1 MVNIQIITGTGDPLV
16 TKTYW
21 KWKVVATPEEPS
33 PSDLGQY
40 RTVTLAKVI
49 LEWIRLKYTGTSP
62 AITDI
67 QLGVVPFQDYNRFQ
81 LVVEEGDTVY
91 EPLQEAVQWM
101 AHTMIRIKCYTKWAT
116 LGETFFDLESMLIET
131 DSIWMNYD
139 PHRINGLANMHKL
152 TKLTQQGS
160 PLDENVNQT
169 QSSNYIKT
177 LEYQADYQIARTTT
191 LPSVAFTYAQANTAG
206 DYATN

>member
-1 MVNIQIITGTGDPLV
+1 MVNIQIITNVFDPLQ

-21 KWKVVATPEEPS
+21 KWKVVAIPEDMT

-49 LEWIRLKYTGTSP
+49 LEWTRLKYTGTVP
-62 AITDI
+62 PLTDI
-67 QLGVVPFQDYNRFQ
+67 MLGVVPFQDYNKFQ

-91 EPLQEAVQWM
+91 DRLDDVNYM
-101 AHTMIRIKCYTKWAT
+101 AHTIIRFKCYAKWAT
-116 LGETFFDLESMLIET
+116 LGETFFDLESLLIET

-139 PHRINGLANMHKL
+139 PHRINGLGNMFKL
-152 TKLTQQGS
+152 TKLTQQGA
-160 PLDENVNQT
+160 PLDENPNQT

-191 LPSVAFTYAQANTAG
+191 LPSIAFTYAQVNTAG